1 MDLDY
6 TLQQIFT
13 GSDNNSNSGA
23 YDRILDFFRQNSVSL
38 TPYQLKGLYLLNF
51 FDLSDICT
59 FILENK
65 HLCAGRDVYFKA
77 LNIITLADK
86 VKGQIRLENLAVPNT
101 IKPIDSYFKRVK

>member
-1 MDLDY
+1 MEFLKKNAIS
-6 TLQQIFT
+6 LN
-13 GSDNNSNSGA
+13 SD
-23 YDRILDFFRQNSVSL
+23 
-38 TPYQLKGLYLLNF
+38 QLKGLYLLNF

-65 HLCAGRDVYFKA
+65 HLCAGKDVYFKA
-77 LNIITLADK
+77 LNILTLADK

>member
-1 MDLDY
+1 MDLDS
-6 TLQQIFT
+6 TLEEIFT
-13 GSDNNSNSGA
+13 GSDNNSGA

-38 TPYQLKGLYLLNF
+38 TPYQFKALYLLNF

-65 HLCAGRDVYFKA
+65 HLCTSRDVYFKA

>member
-1 MDLDY
+1 MDLDS
-6 TLQQIFT
+6 TLEKIFNN
-13 GSDNNSNSGA
+13 SDNNSGA
-23 YDRILDFFRQNSVSL
+23 YDKILEFLRENAVSL
-38 TPYQLKGLYLLNF
+38 TPDQFKGLYLLNF

-77 LNIITLADK
+77 LNILTLADK

-101 IKPIDSYFKRVK
+101 IKPIDSYFRKVK

>member
-1 MDLDY
+1 MDLDS

-13 GSDNNSNSGA
+13 GSDNNSGA
-23 YDRILDFFRQNSVSL
+23 YDRILDFLKENSVSL
-38 TPYQLKGLYLLNF
+38 TPDQFKALYLLNF

-65 HLCAGRDVYFKA
+65 HLCVNRDVYFKA
-77 LNIITLADK
+77 LNILTLADK

-101 IKPIDSYFKRVK
+101 IKPIDSYFKKVR

>member
-1 MDLDY
+1 MDLDS

-13 GSDNNSNSGA
+13 GSDNNLGV
-23 YDRILDFFRQNSVSL
+23 YDRILDFLKENSVSL
-38 TPYQLKGLYLLNF
+38 TPDQFKALYLLNF

-65 HLCAGRDVYFKA
+65 HLCASRDVYFKA
-77 LNIITLADK
+77 LNILTLADK

-101 IKPIDSYFKRVK
+101 IKPIDSYFKKVR

>member
-1 MDLDY
+1 MDLDS
-6 TLQQIFT
+6 TLEKIFNN
-13 GSDNNSNSGA
+13 SDNNSGA
-23 YDRILDFFRQNSVSL
+23 YDIILDFFRKNSVSF
-38 TPYQLKGLYLLNF
+38 TPDQLKGLYLLNF

-65 HLCAGRDVYFKA
+65 HLCVNRDVYFKA

-101 IKPIDSYFKRVK
+101 IKPIDSYFRRVK

>member
-1 MDLDY
+1 MDLDS
-6 TLQQIFT
+6 TLNQIFT
-13 GSDNNSNSGA
+13 SSDNNSGA
-23 YDRILDFFRQNSVSL
+23 YDRILDFFRENAISL
-38 TPYQLKGLYLLNF
+38 TSDQLKALYLLNF

-65 HLCAGRDVYFKA
+65 HLCVNRDVYFKA

-101 IKPIDSYFKRVK
+101 IKPIDSYFRRVK